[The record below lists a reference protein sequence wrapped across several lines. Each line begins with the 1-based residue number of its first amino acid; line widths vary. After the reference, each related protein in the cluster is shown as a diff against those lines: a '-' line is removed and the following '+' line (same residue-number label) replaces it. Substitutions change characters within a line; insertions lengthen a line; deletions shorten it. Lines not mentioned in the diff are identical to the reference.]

1 VACEK
6 AVKTKSAS
14 VSRAFELAGMPLAA
28 LERLTNSRGKR
39 DGHENSLGLKSI
51 IDNEDDVPEFEQ
63 VGGLSPLK
71 QKDSIDHAMEL
82 ASTVVENF
90 GLNDVVSPLRRSVSQ
105 LVNTGQFDFDGHQRQ
120 QRRRSESM
128 FPQLQRTTKRSHKK
142 VLYTFRSNRATQM
155 KKELPFN
162 ISTRSNRKAFSL
174 SRKVRRRVSLRVLF

>member
-1 VACEK
+1 MACEK

-105 LVNTGQFDFDGHQRQ
+105 LVNTGQFDFDGAFGWKLDHNA
-120 QRRRSESM
+120 
-128 FPQLQRTTKRSHKK
+128 TT
-142 VLYTFRSNRATQM
+142 T
-155 KKELPFN
+155 
-162 ISTRSNRKAFSL
+162 STPTTEAERIDVPTTSALSL
-174 SRKVRRRVSLRVLF
+174 IHI